1 MSPNA
6 GTGLAPLISSEI
18 RESPRSLRASPAK
31 SCATWARVY
40 RRVVCWRCRSR
51 NNGSYLSG
59 PLCGHRRPLWIG
71 MWRCQRHTFCLRS
84 YAAKPVRSSDSTG
97 QGRTRRS
104 DHCISRRPRYHRQPG
119 ERRSG
124 HRPIEGCGEPPNNR
138 HDRRGAGRNWLYLHG
153 ANGPEWAIGSGTVGS
168 AWSRPCMVRRQHC
181 RIVYR
186 ATRSRCES
194 RDDAFLSAVPILYR
208 ITLIRRS
215 YFGPR
220 PSSPHD
226 DQ

>member
-1 MSPNA
+1 M
-6 GTGLAPLISSEI
+6 TVGL
-18 RESPRSLRASPAK
+18 R
-31 SCATWARVY
+31 
-40 RRVVCWRCRSR
+40 
-51 NNGSYLSG
+51 
-59 PLCGHRRPLWIG
+59 GHRRPLWIG

-84 YAAKPVRSSDSTG
+84 YAARPVRWCESERRG
-97 QGRTRRS
+97 TRCS
-104 DHCISRRPRYHRQPG
+104 DHCVPRRPRHHCQPC

-138 HDRRGAGRNWLYLHG
+138 HDRRGVGRNWLYLHG
-153 ANGPEWAIGSGTVGS
+153 ANGRGWAIGSGTVGS
-168 AWSRPCMVRRQHC
+168 AWSRPRMVRRKHC

-208 ITLIRRS
+208 ITLIMRS